1 MLIWDKQRF
10 ILFLGKMLH
19 SLFYNNEP
27 FFFLK
32 QEAIP
37 LFRPQIK
44 HICLLL
50 SQTESKQNAII
61 TQLVS
66 AWSRVLTHNK

>member
-1 MLIWDKQRF
+1 MLIWDKPRF
-10 ILFLGKMLH
+10 ILFLGKMLQ

-27 FFFLK
+27 FFFK

-44 HICLLL
+44 HISLLL
-50 SQTESKQNAII
+50 SQTENKQKAII

-66 AWSRVLTHNK
+66 AWTRVLTHNK